1 VNVKLVA
8 SLRQKVK
15 AKVKTVLESSG
26 DKSKE
31 MNRKNV
37 IQKVSISVVEM
48 FLLITLHD
56 HAQAVFD
63 ELVSL
68 VDPGVE
74 PYKPKKGQSNVIM
87 AVGLQV
93 RPYALYVLPTLTFI
107 PPCYSTGKRKDN
119 NMY

>member
-37 IQKVSISVVEM
+37 IQKVSMSVAEIS
-48 FLLITLHD
+48 LI
-56 HAQAVFD
+56 
-63 ELVSL
+63 
-68 VDPGVE
+68 
-74 PYKPKKGQSNVIM
+74 I
-87 AVGLQV
+87 
-93 RPYALYVLPTLTFI
+93 
-107 PPCYSTGKRKDN
+107 
-119 NMY
+119 